1 MLNDL
6 ERYQAIHKMLDKKP
20 YASTYTIS
28 DANVNFLLRKVEEYH
43 KLKKEHEK
51 VKKINYELESQF
63 DRITMVM
70 IARQEKPILQRYYD
84 IQAILGVDKFIPQGT
99 E

>member
-1 MLNDL
+1 MLSDL
-6 ERYQAIHKMLDKKP
+6 ERYQAINAMLDEKP
-20 YASTYTIS
+20 YASTHTIS

-84 IQAILGVDKFIPQGT
+84 IQAILGVTKFIPQGM

>member
-6 ERYQAIHKMLDKKP
+6 ERYQAINKMLDKEP
-20 YASTYTIS
+20 YASTHVIS
-28 DANVNFLLRKVEEYH
+28 DANANFLLRKFEEYS
-43 KLKKEHEK
+43 KLKKEFEK
-51 VKKINYELESQF
+51 IKKINYELESQF

-70 IARQEKPILQRYYD
+70 IARQEKSILDRYYD
-84 IQAILGVDKFIPQGT
+84 IQAILGVDKFLIKGL

>member
-6 ERYQAIHKMLDKKP
+6 ERYQAINTLLDKEP
-20 YASTYTIS
+20 FASSYTIS
-28 DANVNFLLRKVEEYH
+28 DANINFLIRKFEEYH
-43 KLKKEHEK
+43 KLKKEHER
-51 VKKINYELESQF
+51 VKKTNYELESQF